1 MMKIRARL
9 MKSSQDL
16 QQDSSSIGNGR
27 GPLSQSI
34 TKPHRRNRSSLIS
47 DATGSIPDLPGHHP
61 GSVSS
66 LILPSQH
73 QPERPESIFEE
84 PEEQEY
90 EIVRI
95 PIGMYGYREER
106 RPVKKKSKKRP
117 TGNASAGGKARFTIF
132 GGEKKVEKRNSIP
145 AAEAGQPGKTDAEA
159 RVREQLASLALQKT
173 VSEPSQEELAIPED
187 HAAREDMRSKPVSN
201 KGKQPEIAD
210 TDSAEFHEE
219 YMRDYVK
226 ISSRL
231 ELQAHFDQFLNETL
245 KDEPVEH
252 QGQPESSRKFIR
264 EIIPAD
270 SEKHMDNEDDDDTWH
285 TARSSASAHPLD
297 DIRQRL
303 DPKGDLMEEILAIEA
318 ALKVQVAHRQQELK
332 ARVKAIALQKEREEQ
347 RRDQWLQAISRQ
359 TEQEEREWNEVFEAI
374 ALRKEQEL
382 EFERQEKLDH
392 QHALHLQQEEESRL
406 AAAEAE
412 RNRPR
417 ECICCGDSHPPQNF
431 PSKPATASCS
441 HDSQTC
447 TECMHTWF
455 ASQLDAKGAT
465 EDFTCPQCPSVLT
478 HSDLQLY
485 TSPET
490 FSTYEKLLTRNAL
503 SQLPEFAWCL
513 DPNCSSGQLN
523 FNNNNNN
530 NLAAAATAA
539 PAPAPYMNCVAC
551 GYQQCV
557 HHKCAWHH
565 NETCAQYDLRMKA
578 RRDDDEENKKNER
591 KTEEMLDSVSK
602 KCPGAGCGWR
612 IQKVDGCDHM
622 RWYVLRSFGRYLPTY
637 LFVRRRRRRR
647 TNYLPTLPYLTHAND
662 KFHNSKQ
669 CKHEFCWECLANHQV
684 SPVHNPPFLPPIYFF
699 SLFLIIFSS
708 D

>member
-1 MMKIRARL
+1 
-9 MKSSQDL
+9 MKSSLDL
-16 QQDSSSIGNGR
+16 QQDSSSIGDGR
-27 GPLSQSI
+27 GPLSQSSA
-34 TKPHRRNRSSLIS
+34 KPHRRNRSILIS
-47 DATGSIPDLPGHHP
+47 DATDSIPDLPGHHP

-66 LILPSQH
+66 LILSSQH
-73 QPERPESIFEE
+73 QPEKPESIFEE

-132 GGEKKVEKRNSIP
+132 GGEKKVEKRNSVP
-145 AAEAGQPGKTDAEA
+145 AADFDQAGKTDTEA
-159 RVREQLASLALQKT
+159 RVREQLASPALQKT
-173 VSEPSQEELAIPED
+173 VSEPYQEDLAIPED
-187 HAAREDMRSKPVSN
+187 YAAREDTRSKPVSN

-231 ELQAHFDQFLNETL
+231 ELQAHFDQFLSDTL

-270 SEKHMDNEDDDDTWH
+270 SEKHMDDEDDDDTWH
-285 TARSSASAHPLD
+285 TARTSASAHPLD

-303 DPKGDLMEEILAIEA
+303 DPKGDWMGEILAIEA

-359 TEQEEREWNEVFEAI
+359 TEQEEREWSEVFEAI
-374 ALRKEQEL
+374 ALRKEQKL
-382 EFERQEKLDH
+382 ECERQEKLDH

-441 HDSQTC
+441 HTSQTC

-478 HSDLQLY
+478 HSELQLY

-490 FSTYEKLLTRNAL
+490 FSHYEKLLTRNAL

-513 DPNCSSGQLN
+513 DPNCPSGQLN
-523 FNNNNNN
+523 FDNNNNNN
-530 NLAAAATAA
+530 NDIENNKNLLAA

-622 RWYVLRSFGRYLPTY
+622 RWYVLRSFSRYLPTSLTY
-637 LFVRRRRRRR
+637 LS
-647 TNYLPTLPYLTHAND
+647 YL
-662 KFHNSKQ
+662 
-669 CKHEFCWECLANHQV
+669 C
-684 SPVHNPPFLPPIYFF
+684 
-699 SLFLIIFSS
+699 
-708 D
+708 